1 MDKLTIKTEE
11 EINLMAEGGAK
22 LKEIK
27 KKLAAMVKEGVNSMD
42 LENKA
47 SQLIETSGGQASF
60 KMVPGYHW
68 ATCVNLNSGVVHGI
82 PSEKVVFKR
91 GDLVS
96 IDIGFYYKGFHTD
109 TSISLG
115 IGLSKE
121 KQKFLDAGRLALKKA
136 IGQAKAGNRIFDI
149 SLAIQE
155 TLEKAS
161 YTPVY
166 TLVGHGVGRNLHE
179 EPSIPGFVQGVRE
192 HSPEIVPGM
201 TLAIEIIYAQGKP
214 DVVASEDGWTI
225 STRDGKI
232 AALFEETVA
241 VTRHGSLVL
250 TED

>member
-1 MDKLTIKTEE
+1 MDKLTIKTKE

-27 KKLAAMVKEGVNSMD
+27 KKLAAMVKEGISTMD

-47 SQLIETSGGQASF
+47 SQLIEVSGGQASF

-68 ATCVNLNSGVVHGI
+68 ATCVNLNLGVVHGI

-96 IDIGFYYKGFHTD
+96 IDIGLFYKGFHTD
-109 TSISLG
+109 TAISLG

-121 KQKFLDAGRLALKKA
+121 KQKFLNAGRLALKKA
-136 IGQAKAGNRIFDI
+136 IFQAKAGNRIFDI

-155 TLEKAS
+155 TIEEAS

-166 TLVGHGVGRNLHE
+166 ALVGHGVGRNLHE
-179 EPSIPGFVQGVRE
+179 EPSIPGFVQGARE
-192 HSPEIVPGM
+192 RSPEIVPGM

-241 VTRHGSLVL
+241 VTRHGPLVL